1 MGIEQQRL
9 EDAKMAD
16 AKHADCKENRSA
28 ITSRNCQVL
37 ELASPDGNDGA
48 FKRIGRGLDFPQ
60 IIRGKLKNC
69 NPPPLEVLL
78 IANILIRSDE

>member
-48 FKRIGRGLDFPQ
+48 FKRIGPRPRFSADHSWKAQELQSAAPGGFVDSEYFDP
-60 IIRGKLKNC
+60 K
-69 NPPPLEVLL
+69 
-78 IANILIRSDE
+78 